1 MASGAAVIR
10 RLKKLRV
17 YLFVVAFAYADIMAL
32 ALVLRPVHANF
43 QNILFDE
50 YQRWRP
56 RERNQRLVRIVEI
69 DDESIRRIG
78 QWPWPRSVMARLTNA
93 LGRAHPAAISFVV
106 LFSEPDR
113 AGAEEHR
120 QDGAGV
126 LDADSRTEGVRAESL
141 SDAAFAKAIADQ
153 PVVVGGLITTSEGAK
168 SFPTKAGF
176 VVVGDDP
183 VAAIPQS
190 HGALPPIAILAGRAS
205 GVGFVNWR
213 TDADRVVRHMPLLG
227 AIDGRAIPSLALET
241 LRVAQGAS
249 TYIVK
254 SASAN
259 KEFSLGS
266 SFGVSA
272 IKVGDLIVPTDSGGG
287 IRAYFA
293 EADPKL
299 IMPAWKALDEHS
311 DLADL
316 AGAIVVVGVSASM
329 LSDVVATP
337 LNPSTPGVEAE
348 AQLIEQ
354 IIDGDEL
361 LRPDWAF
368 GAELFAASIMCL
380 GLAVAVPATSALIS
394 AFLGAGAVAAM
405 VAASWLAFVKFG
417 VLIDPV
423 SPSIFSGMIFLAGI
437 LALYGQKRN
446 QLSQMQSL
454 FGRFVSSTVVS
465 RLAEQPES
473 VQLGGAQR
481 TLTLMF
487 CDLRSFTAISEG
499 MSAVE
504 LTRFLNEYL
513 TPMTNIV
520 LREMGTIDKYM
531 GDAIMAFWNAPLDDP
546 AHATHAVSAALAM
559 RAALVELNRQWREK
573 ALSAGRAFRKLEFGL
588 GLNTGECCV
597 GNLGS
602 TLRFDYSAIGDEVNV
617 ASRLEGSCKIFE
629 VDIIGSEAT
638 RAETLD
644 FAWLEIDSVLLK
656 NKSKPVGVYALAGGP
671 ALAASPEF
679 IALSALHSR
688 MLAAYRNRDFA
699 GARILA
705 TEARAQ
711 APPPMQGLYAFN
723 ARRFAEYEA
732 ARLAPDWRPLI
743 ALEEK

>member
-1 MASGAAVIR
+1 MIR

-17 YLFVVAFAYADIMAL
+17 YLFVVAFAYADIMFL
-32 ALVLRPVHANF
+32 AVTFRPVHANF

-56 RERNQRLVRIVEI
+56 RERNQRLVRVVEI
-69 DDESIRRIG
+69 DDESIQRIG
-78 QWPWPRSVMARLTNA
+78 QWPWPRDVLARLTDA

-113 AGAEEHR
+113 AGAGDRR
-120 QDGAGV
+120 QDGP
-126 LDADSRTEGVRAESL
+126 DAESRTEDPHATSWG
-141 SDAAFAKAIADQ
+141 DAAFAKAIADQ
-153 PVVVGGLITTSEGAK
+153 PVVLGGLVMTSESAK
-168 SFPTKAGF
+168 AFPTKAGF
-176 VVVGDDP
+176 AIVGDDP
-183 VAAIPQS
+183 VAAIPPS
-190 HGALPPIAILAGRAS
+190 HGVLPPIATLAAHAS
-205 GVGFVNWR
+205 GVGFVNWQ
-213 TDADRVVRHMPLLG
+213 TDADRVVRHLPLLG

-259 KEFSLGS
+259 KEFSLAAS
-266 SFGVSA
+266 SGVNA
-272 IKVGDLIVPTDSGGG
+272 IKVGELVIPTDSGGG

-293 EADPKL
+293 KADPGL
-299 IMPAWKALDEHS
+299 VIPAWKALDGHS
-311 DLADL
+311 DLSDL
-316 AGAIVVVGVSASM
+316 NGAIVVVGVSAAM

-368 GAELFAASIMCL
+368 GAELFAASLICL
-380 GLAVAVPATSALIS
+380 GLVVAVPATSALIS
-394 AFLGAGAVAAM
+394 AFLGGGAVAAM
-405 VAASWLAFVKFG
+405 IAASWLAFVKLG

-423 SPSIFSGMIFLAGI
+423 SPSVFSGMVFLAGI

-454 FGRFVSSTVVS
+454 FGRFVSSAVVN

-487 CDLRSFTAISEG
+487 CDLRSFTTISEG

-559 RAALVELNRQWREK
+559 RATLAELNRQWEK
-573 ALSAGRAFRKLEFGL
+573 KAASAGHAFRKLKFGL

-638 RAETLD
+638 RAETSD
-644 FAWLEIDSVLLK
+644 CAWLEIDSVLLK
-656 NKSKPVGVYALAGGP
+656 NKLRPVGVYALAGGP
-671 ALAASPEF
+671 ALASNPEF
-679 IALSALHSR
+679 IALTALHAK

-699 GARILA
+699 SARALA
-705 TEARAQ
+705 KEARGR
-711 APPPMQGLYAFN
+711 APEPVKGLYAFN
-723 ARRFAEYEA
+723 ERRFAEYDA
-732 ARLAPDWRPLI
+732 ARPAPDWRPLI
-743 ALEEK
+743 ALDEK